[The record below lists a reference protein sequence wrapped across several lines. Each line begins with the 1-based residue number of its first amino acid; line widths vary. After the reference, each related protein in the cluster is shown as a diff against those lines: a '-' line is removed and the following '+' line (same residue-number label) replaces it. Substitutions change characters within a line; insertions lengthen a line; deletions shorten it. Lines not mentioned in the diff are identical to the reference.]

1 MDISACDTNE
11 GLEHKM
17 KKRKQEQFDDASE
30 GNNTGS
36 VCSGFEFA
44 SSMDKILF
52 EKDPS
57 PDATLVMCS
66 KLESETGKNLP
77 EICNLKGNVHEKEHN
92 DDEKLSKDTDTEN
105 ENINGSY
112 NLILNAAEV
121 KQNVAGYSVEMEEP
135 SSMNAYK
142 EDSGISEDPG
152 GLRGHEVS
160 DQGNID
166 TVAQELSKEMIDVKK
181 DVHSREKLS
190 DPDYP
195 LPCNE
200 LEYDGDGSL
209 KSLDVEQIND
219 TFGNNASEKIVEG
232 PVEEASVCCS
242 FGEHDDEA
250 STIKELIMSTPSCVP
265 PGLENA
271 ETAKEEVVCFTDSGE
286 TSSVVNAMAEEET
299 PPLVLDTSEKGDS
312 IGSTTK
318 KLLVLDVNG
327 LLADFICYVPPGYK
341 PDIIIRQKAVFK
353 RPFCDD
359 FIKFCFE
366 RFEVGVWSSRTR
378 RNVDMVIDFLM
389 RDYREKLLFCWDQS
403 HCTDTTFSTVENKH
417 KPLVLKEIKKLWK
430 YLKPRE
436 FNASNTLLLD
446 DSPHKALCNPDREAI
461 FGFFWKVYP
470 WQKTFKNTLS
480 RIGLANVPLQKR
492 TRLGSFIDGS
502 YILLSEK
509 MIRRITILSN
519 GTEKVNLRGIFM
531 HLFGISSC
539 MNGNSVTC

>member
-341 PDIIIRQKAVFK
+341 PDIIIRQKA
-353 RPFCDD
+353 
-359 FIKFCFE
+359 
-366 RFEVGVWSSRTR
+366 
-378 RNVDMVIDFLM
+378 
-389 RDYREKLLFCWDQS
+389 
-403 HCTDTTFSTVENKH
+403 
-417 KPLVLKEIKKLWK
+417 
-430 YLKPRE
+430 
-436 FNASNTLLLD
+436 
-446 DSPHKALCNPDREAI
+446 
-461 FGFFWKVYP
+461 
-470 WQKTFKNTLS
+470 
-480 RIGLANVPLQKR
+480 
-492 TRLGSFIDGS
+492 
-502 YILLSEK
+502 
-509 MIRRITILSN
+509 
-519 GTEKVNLRGIFM
+519 
-531 HLFGISSC
+531 
-539 MNGNSVTC
+539 GND